1 MLAVLPDGSVY
12 VYVTGVVPT
21 LKKEFGNLVLDTRVA
36 VPELSVAEGSCQLTV
51 VPGDPDGTVTVMS
64 LIGEILGGIVSAAD
78 STGKKKESFNTNS
91 KWKMKQILF

>member
-21 LKKEFGNLVLDTRVA
+21 LKKELGNLVLDTRVA

-51 VPGDPDGTVTVMS
+51 VPGEPDGTVMVMS
-64 LIGEILGGIVSAAD
+64 LIGVILGGIVSAAD
-78 STGKKKESFNTNS
+78 STKKDKYS
-91 KWKMKQILF
+91 